1 MAWLSDFN
9 SWIFIHSFHCMYS
22 WTNRVV
28 RALETREITKRMV
41 ENTISNVLSF
51 GSGLTERSMVSPN
64 RFGDSCKSDLPK
76 LGAILLLTEQKRPNN
91 IECSR
96 IAAETNFVVS
106 PSAQLF
112 QGKFLHLDP
121 IFDQRQV
128 NLCKNVIKNAN
139 FTNRVAH

>member
-64 RFGDSCKSDLPK
+64 RFGDSCKLDLPK
-76 LGAILLLTEQKRPNN
+76 LGAILLLTEQKDQ
-91 IECSR
+91 IIS
-96 IAAETNFVVS
+96 NFVVS
-106 PSAQLF
+106 LSAQLF